1 MKKFLNNKHEA
12 EKNCKNST
20 PKLNTFKKAFKDMK
34 EKKKPLR
41 EENME
46 KIEQKDYNKRYI
58 VYPRKLTQT
67 G

>member
-1 MKKFLNNKHEA
+1 
-12 EKNCKNST
+12 
-20 PKLNTFKKAFKDMK
+20 MK

-58 VYPRKLTQT
+58 VYPRKFTQT